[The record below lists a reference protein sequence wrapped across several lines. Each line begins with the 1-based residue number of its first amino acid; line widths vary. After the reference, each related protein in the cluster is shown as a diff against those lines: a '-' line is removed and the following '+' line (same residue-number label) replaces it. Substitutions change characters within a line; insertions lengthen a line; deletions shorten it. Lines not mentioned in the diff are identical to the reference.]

1 MTKNLSVQTYLPPHV
16 VAWLDSEAKQA
27 EVSRSHWVASVLIDL
42 FRGQELRVETRTR
55 AIRTQRLM
63 TFATCALDGLLTMS
77 SDPTLRDR
85 VHQAYK
91 KKIERERQEAG
102 E

>member
-1 MTKNLSVQTYLPPHV
+1 MTRNVSVQTYLPPHV
-16 VAWLDSEAKQA
+16 VAWLDNEAKQA

-42 FRGQELRVETRTR
+42 FQGQELRVETRAR
-55 AIRTQRLM
+55 AARMQQHM

-85 VHQAYK
+85 VHTAYK